1 MMQSNCDSTNSQMN
15 SLLPLLLFSD
25 SESDSNMKTMLLM
38 QTMSEGNRGLDMS
51 TMLPFLLM
59 EEESDSDNL
68 MMMVMMNSMMGGL
81 DQPEGKLFF
90 HTDDVILLI

>member
-1 MMQSNCDSTNSQMN
+1 MQSNCDSTNSQMN

-25 SESDSNMKTMLLM
+25 SDSGSDSNMKTMLLM

-51 TMLPFLLM
+51 TMIPFLLM
-59 EEESDSDNL
+59 EEDSDSDNL

-81 DQPEGKLFF
+81 DQPEGKLGL
-90 HTDDVILLI
+90 TR

>member
-1 MMQSNCDSTNSQMN
+1 MN

-25 SESDSNMKTMLLM
+25 SDSGSDSNMKTMLLM

-51 TMLPFLLM
+51 TMIPFLLM
-59 EEESDSDNL
+59 EEDSDSDNL

-81 DQPEGKLFF
+81 DQPEGKLGL
-90 HTDDVILLI
+90 TR

>member
-15 SLLPLLLFSD
+15 NLLPLLLFSD

-59 EEESDSDNL
+59 EEDSDSDNL

-81 DQPEGKLFF
+81 DQPEGKLLFYY
-90 HTDDVILLI
+90 DR

>member
-1 MMQSNCDSTNSQMN
+1 MN

-38 QTMSEGNRGLDMS
+38 QTMSEGNRGLDIS

-59 EEESDSDNL
+59 EEDSDSDNL
-68 MMMVMMNSMMGGL
+68 MMVMMNSMMGGL
-81 DQPEGKLFF
+81 DQPEGKPLFDYVSM
-90 HTDDVILLI
+90 TSSA

>member
-1 MMQSNCDSTNSQMN
+1 MQSNCDSTNSQLN

-25 SESDSNMKTMLLM
+25 SESDSNMKTLLLM
-38 QTMSEGNRGLDMS
+38 QTMAEGNRALDMS

-59 EEESDSDNL
+59 EEDSDSDNL

-81 DQPEGKLFF
+81 DQPEGKL
-90 HTDDVILLI
+90 IR